1 MRDVKVSLSPED
13 IETYDRMARQE
24 GVSRSEIIR
33 QLLRSSGFGSGALHR
48 VTGAIRKRFHGVFTA
63 QQAEQA
69 AAIAI
74 VEIAQQMRQETGRT
88 AGTT

>member
-13 IETYDRMARQE
+13 IETFDRMARQMS
-24 GVSRSEIIR
+24 VSRSEVIR

-48 VTGAIRKRFHGVFTA
+48 VTSAIRKRFHGVFTA

-69 AAIAI
+69 AAVAI
-74 VEIAQQMRQETGRT
+74 VEIANQMRQETERT
-88 AGTT
+88 AKLA